1 MNRSLGWHSAAR
13 AVIILNVFR
22 RLLILAW
29 LCAVPVLAGPDD
41 DFVEIYQLI
50 QQTDSFREQGQFSQA
65 RTGYER
71 AQELLRALKKG
82 YPQWNDRVI
91 AYRLRYVAEKL
102 EALPSVETPSPV
114 VVAEPVAKPVEAP
127 ANEVL
132 TQFNALNS
140 EIGTLR
146 SEKIR
151 LEAKLREAL
160 TAQPAPVDP
169 KELQAAVDRITQ
181 LQATNK
187 ALLTRL
193 ETQQQERTTLV
204 EKVLLEEAQKALQT
218 ANQQLSGQQEK
229 TVELERLRKL
239 TEAELK
245 RLQEVD
251 LKGLK
256 SENSM
261 LKSQVD
267 ALQSETERGQ
277 QIANLTQ
284 RLEVLQSKFEEAN
297 RANELLVADR
307 DQLAK
312 QLQELKVRQTEEGV
326 LRVKQLE
333 TDLALARAEAD
344 RHSATAVQ
352 LETKLSA
359 ETVSRARLEGENKD
373 LVKRLESLTQQV
385 TGVKLLQTQLTAEQ
399 EEREE
404 LEAQL
409 KAAEE
414 QLAAVSLASD
424 VSGKPSPTVEQGQ
437 VTAGSLPDP
446 ALVSQ
451 IQILS
456 GETVRLREALREGR
470 ARQLELSS
478 LLTDAQSAVA
488 RLESEKR
495 GLLKS
500 MAELQAT
507 PSQRQVARTQRT
519 ITSLEE
525 KVRSLEKERDKLAQ
539 RLAQASEKSKSGIQF
554 ARRARLGIP
563 REDAQR
569 FRDSRN

>member
-1 MNRSLGWHSAAR
+1 MNCSAGWYSGPG
-13 AVIILNVFR
+13 AVITSNVFR
-22 RLLILAW
+22 RLFILAW
-29 LCAVPVLAGPDD
+29 LCTVPVLAGPDD

-50 QQTDSFREQGQFSQA
+50 QQTDAFREQGQFSQA

-71 AQELLRALKKG
+71 AQELLRTLKKG
-82 YPQWNDRVI
+82 YPQWNERVI

-102 EALPSVETPSPV
+102 EALPTVEPASQV
-114 VVAEPVAKPVEAP
+114 VVGEAVAKPVEAP

-132 TQFNALNS
+132 AQFNALNS

-146 SEKIR
+146 SEKLR

-218 ANQQLSGQQEK
+218 ANQQLSSQQEK

-256 SENSM
+256 TENST

-267 ALQSETERGQ
+267 ALQSETDRGQ

-307 DQLAK
+307 DQLAQ
-312 QLQELKVRQTEEGV
+312 QLQDLKVRQTEEGL

-344 RHSATAVQ
+344 RHSVTAAQ

-359 ETVSRARLEGENKD
+359 ETVSRARLEVENKD
-373 LVKRLESLTQQV
+373 LVQRLDALTQQL

-399 EEREE
+399 EERAE

-409 KAAEE
+409 EAAEE
-414 QLAAVSLASD
+414 RLAALSS
-424 VSGKPSPTVEQGQ
+424 PSEAPGNLLPTAEQGQ
-437 VTAGSLPDP
+437 VAAGSLPDP

-470 ARQLELSS
+470 ARQVELAS
-478 LLTDAQSAVA
+478 LLTDAQTAVTK
-488 RLESEKR
+488 LESEKR

-507 PSQRQVARTQRT
+507 PTQREVARTQRK

-525 KVRSLEKERDKLAQ
+525 KVRSLEKERDKLVQ
-539 RLAQASEKSKSGIQF
+539 RLAQASEKSKSGIQL